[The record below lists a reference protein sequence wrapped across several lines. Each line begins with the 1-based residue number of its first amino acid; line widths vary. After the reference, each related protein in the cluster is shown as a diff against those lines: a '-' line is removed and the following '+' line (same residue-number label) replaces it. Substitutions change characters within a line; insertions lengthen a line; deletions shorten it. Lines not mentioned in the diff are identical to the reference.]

1 MGAGEGENGGFASCD
16 EKQQIR
22 RRRSQLKTPQSVV
35 AGFPSGHQGIGFG
48 GGRREGGGVG
58 LARQIRGVSDGNGG
72 QHSSF
77 PFGGEGGDPMRL
89 GPVKPK
95 GKSRFV
101 HLAIMCSSNCQNGI

>member
-35 AGFPSGHQGIGFG
+35 AGFPSGHQGRGFCG
-48 GGRREGGGVG
+48 GREGGKIG

-72 QHSSF
+72 QHSSSS
-77 PFGGEGGDPMRL
+77 FGGEGGDPMRL

-101 HLAIMCSSNCQNGI
+101 HLAIHHVFQ